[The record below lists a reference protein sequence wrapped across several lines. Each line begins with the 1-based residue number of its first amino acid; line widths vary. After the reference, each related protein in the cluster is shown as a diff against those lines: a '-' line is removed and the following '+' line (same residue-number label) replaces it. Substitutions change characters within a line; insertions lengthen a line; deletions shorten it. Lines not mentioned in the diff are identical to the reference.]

1 LLRLIAYV
9 VSVLQPIFYLNEL
22 YRGREIEMKYQKN
35 IISTLLAAS
44 FLISGL
50 AIAQN
55 IPTAKPEDVG
65 MSSARLKNVKASLQ
79 AEVDKGNIP
88 GAVVMINRK
97 GKLVYS
103 EVVGYQDKSA
113 NKPMSKDSIFRIYS
127 MTKPLA
133 SVAAMILVEEGKMQ
147 LADPISKFMPE
158 FANMQ
163 VSVGTKDS
171 NGNMEYSLVP
181 AAKPITVQD
190 LLRHTSGIGYP
201 EITANPN
208 IKKAYTDAGLYVAG
222 GTDYDQR
229 RVTPQEM
236 ISGIAK
242 APLNTQPGTNWE
254 YGMSVDL
261 LGRVVEIVSGKR
273 LGDFLQD
280 RVFAPLQMKDT
291 AFSVPA
297 DKKSRIAEPFA
308 TDPFNKTPI
317 KLLDVTIKP
326 NNDSGGAGAAGTAGD
341 YLNFASMMLNG
352 GELNSQR
359 ILSPMTVNLMA
370 SDMLGN
376 RTTVPLTPGQ
386 LLMGVDGYTF
396 GLGFMVRQGQGLA
409 SVDGSPGEYMW
420 AGAAG
425 TFFWIDP
432 KEQLAVVVMSQV
444 PGPIRPYY
452 RRMIKQLV
460 SSAVIK

>member
-1 LLRLIAYV
+1 MR
-9 VSVLQPIFYLNEL
+9 
-22 YRGREIEMKYQKN
+22 YQKN
-35 IISTLLAAS
+35 LINKLLAAS
-44 FLISGL
+44 FFISNL

-113 NKPMSKDSIFRIYS
+113 NKAMSKDSIFRIYS

-171 NGNMEYSLVP
+171 GGNMEYSLVP

-201 EITANPN
+201 EITSNPN

-236 ISGIAK
+236 IAGIAK
-242 APLNTQPGTNWE
+242 APLSTQPGTNWE

-261 LGRVVEIVSGKR
+261 LGRVVEVVSGKR

-280 RVFAPLQMKDT
+280 RVFTPLQMKDT

-308 TDPFNKTPI
+308 TDPFNKAPI

-326 NNDSGGAGAAGTAGD
+326 SNDSGGAGAAGTAGD
-341 YLNFASMMLNG
+341 YMNFASMMLNG
-352 GELNSQR
+352 GELNGQR

-376 RTTVPLTPGQ
+376 RTTVPLSPGQ

>member
-1 LLRLIAYV
+1 MR
-9 VSVLQPIFYLNEL
+9 
-22 YRGREIEMKYQKN
+22 YQKN
-35 IISTLLAAS
+35 LINKLLAAS
-44 FLISGL
+44 FFISNL

-97 GKLVYS
+97 GRLIYS
-103 EVVGYQDKSA
+103 EVVGYQDKST

-171 NGNMEYSLVP
+171 GGNMEYSLVP

-201 EITANPN
+201 EITSNPN
-208 IKKAYTDAGLYVAG
+208 IKKAYTDAGLYVTG

-236 ISGIAK
+236 IEGIAK
-242 APLNTQPGTNWE
+242 APLSTQPGTNWE

-261 LGRVVEIVSGKR
+261 LGRVVEVVSGKR
-273 LGDFLQD
+273 LGEFLQD
-280 RVFAPLQMKDT
+280 RVFTPLQMKDT

-308 TDPFNKTPI
+308 TDPFNKAPI

-326 NNDSGGAGAAGTAGD
+326 SNDSGGAGAAGTAGD
-341 YLNFASMMLNG
+341 YMNFASMMLNG
-352 GELNSQR
+352 GELNGQR

-376 RTTVPLTPGQ
+376 RTTVPLSPGQ

>member
-1 LLRLIAYV
+1 M
-9 VSVLQPIFYLNEL
+9 QC
-22 YRGREIEMKYQKN
+22 QKN
-35 IISTLLAAS
+35 IINKLLLAS
-44 FLISGL
+44 FFISGL

-55 IPTAKPEDVG
+55 IQTAKPEDVG

-113 NKPMSKDSIFRIYS
+113 NKAMSKDSIFRIYS

-163 VSVGTKDS
+163 VSVATKDS
-171 NGNMEYSLVP
+171 SGNMEYSLVP

-201 EITANPN
+201 EITSNPN
-208 IKKAYTDAGLYVAG
+208 IKKAYTDAGLYVAS

-242 APLNTQPGTNWE
+242 APLSSQPGTNWE

-261 LGRVVEIVSGKR
+261 LGRVVEVVSGKH
-273 LGDFLQD
+273 LADFLQE
-280 RVFAPLQMKDT
+280 RLFAPLQMKDT
-291 AFSVPA
+291 AFSVSA

-341 YLNFASMMLNG
+341 YMNFVSMMLNG
-352 GELNSQR
+352 GELNGQR

-376 RTTVPLTPGQ
+376 RTTVPLAPGQ

-425 TFFWIDP
+425 TFFWVDP

-460 SSAVIK
+460 SSAVVK

>member
-1 LLRLIAYV
+1 MR
-9 VSVLQPIFYLNEL
+9 
-22 YRGREIEMKYQKN
+22 YQKN
-35 IISTLLAAS
+35 LINKLLVAS
-44 FLISGL
+44 FFISSL

-103 EVVGYQDKSA
+103 EVVGYQDKGA
-113 NKPMSKDSIFRIYS
+113 NKAMSKDSIFRIYS

-171 NGNMEYSLVP
+171 SGNMEYSLVP

-201 EITANPN
+201 EITSNPN

-236 ISGIAK
+236 IAGIAK
-242 APLNTQPGTNWE
+242 APLSTQPGTNWE

-261 LGRVVEIVSGKR
+261 LGRVVEVVSGKR

-280 RVFAPLQMKDT
+280 RVFTPLQMKDT

-308 TDPFNKTPI
+308 TDPFNKAPI

-341 YLNFASMMLNG
+341 YMNFASMMLNG
-352 GELNSQR
+352 GELNGQR

-376 RTTVPLTPGQ
+376 RTTVPLSPGQ

>member
-1 LLRLIAYV
+1 MR
-9 VSVLQPIFYLNEL
+9 
-22 YRGREIEMKYQKN
+22 YQKN
-35 IISTLLAAS
+35 LINKLLVAS
-44 FLISGL
+44 FFISSL

-113 NKPMSKDSIFRIYS
+113 NKAMSKDSIFRIYS

-171 NGNMEYSLVP
+171 GGNMEYSLVP

-201 EITANPN
+201 EITSNPN

-236 ISGIAK
+236 IAGIAK
-242 APLNTQPGTNWE
+242 APLSTQPGTNWE

-261 LGRVVEIVSGKR
+261 LGRVVEVVSGKR

-280 RVFAPLQMKDT
+280 RVFTPLQMKDT
-291 AFSVPA
+291 AFSVPT

-308 TDPFNKTPI
+308 TDPFNKAPI

-352 GELNSQR
+352 GELNGQR

-376 RTTVPLTPGQ
+376 RTTVPLSPGQ

>member
-1 LLRLIAYV
+1 
-9 VSVLQPIFYLNEL
+9 
-22 YRGREIEMKYQKN
+22 MKYQKN
-35 IISTLLAAS
+35 LINTLLIAS
-44 FLISGL
+44 FFISGL

-65 MSSARLKNVKASLQ
+65 MSSIRLKNIKVSLQ

-103 EVVGYQDKSA
+103 EAVGYQDKTA

-133 SVAAMILVEEGKMQ
+133 SVAAMMLVEDGKMQ

-163 VSVGTKDS
+163 VSVATKDS
-171 NGNMEYSLVP
+171 SGNVEYSLVP

-201 EITANPN
+201 EITSNPN
-208 IKKAYTDAGLYVAG
+208 LKKAYTDAGLYVQG

-229 RVTPQEM
+229 RVTSQEM
-236 ISGIAK
+236 IAGIAK
-242 APLNTQPGTNWE
+242 APLSTQPGTNWE

-273 LGDFLQD
+273 LGDFLQE
-280 RVFAPLQMKDT
+280 RMFTPLQMKDT
-291 AFSVPA
+291 AFAVSA
-297 DKKSRIAEPFA
+297 DKKARIAEPFA
-308 TDPFNKTPI
+308 ADPFNKTPI

-341 YLNFASMMLNG
+341 YMNFASMMLNG
-352 GELNSQR
+352 GELNGQR

-376 RTTVPLTPGQ
+376 RTTVPLSPGQ

-432 KEQLAVVVMSQV
+432 KEQLAVVIMSQV

>member
-1 LLRLIAYV
+1 MR
-9 VSVLQPIFYLNEL
+9 
-22 YRGREIEMKYQKN
+22 YQKN
-35 IISTLLAAS
+35 LINKLLVAS
-44 FLISGL
+44 FFISSL

-97 GKLVYS
+97 GRLIYS

-113 NKPMSKDSIFRIYS
+113 NKAMSKDSIFRIYS

-171 NGNMEYSLVP
+171 GGNMEYSLVP

-201 EITANPN
+201 EITSNPN
-208 IKKAYTDAGLYVAG
+208 IKKAYTDAGLYVTG

-236 ISGIAK
+236 IEGIAK
-242 APLNTQPGTNWE
+242 APLSTQPGTNWE

-261 LGRVVEIVSGKR
+261 LGRVVEVVSGKR
-273 LGDFLQD
+273 LGEFLQD
-280 RVFAPLQMKDT
+280 RVFTPLQMKDT

-308 TDPFNKTPI
+308 TDPFNKAPI

-326 NNDSGGAGAAGTAGD
+326 SNDSGGAGAAGTAGD
-341 YLNFASMMLNG
+341 YMNFASMMLNG
-352 GELNSQR
+352 GELNGQR

-376 RTTVPLTPGQ
+376 RTTVPLSPGQ

>member
-1 LLRLIAYV
+1 MR
-9 VSVLQPIFYLNEL
+9 
-22 YRGREIEMKYQKN
+22 YQKN
-35 IISTLLAAS
+35 LINKLLVAS
-44 FLISGL
+44 FFISSL

-113 NKPMSKDSIFRIYS
+113 NKAMSKDSIFRIYS

-171 NGNMEYSLVP
+171 GGNMEYSLVP

-201 EITANPN
+201 EITSNPN

-236 ISGIAK
+236 IAGIAK
-242 APLNTQPGTNWE
+242 APLSTQPGTNWE

-261 LGRVVEIVSGKR
+261 LGRVVEVVSGKR

-291 AFSVPA
+291 AFSVPT

-308 TDPFNKTPI
+308 TDPFNKAPI

-352 GELNSQR
+352 GELNGQR

-370 SDMLGN
+370 SDMLGS
-376 RTTVPLTPGQ
+376 RTTVPLSPGQ

-460 SSAVIK
+460 SSAIIK

>member
-1 LLRLIAYV
+1 
-9 VSVLQPIFYLNEL
+9 
-22 YRGREIEMKYQKN
+22 
-35 IISTLLAAS
+35 
-44 FLISGL
+44 
-50 AIAQN
+50 
-55 IPTAKPEDVG
+55 
-65 MSSARLKNVKASLQ
+65 
-79 AEVDKGNIP
+79 
-88 GAVVMINRK
+88 
-97 GKLVYS
+97 
-103 EVVGYQDKSA
+103 
-113 NKPMSKDSIFRIYS
+113 MSKDSIFRIYS

-133 SVAAMILVEEGKMQ
+133 SVAAMILVEDGKMQ

-163 VSVGTKDS
+163 VSVATKDS
-171 NGNMEYSLVP
+171 SGNVEYTLVP
-181 AAKPITVQD
+181 ASKPITVQD

-201 EITANPN
+201 EITANPT

-242 APLNTQPGTNWE
+242 SPLNTQPGTNWE

-261 LGRVVEIVSGKR
+261 LGRVVEVVSGKR
-273 LGDFLQD
+273 LGDFLQE
-280 RVFAPLQMKDT
+280 RLFTPLQMKDT
-291 AFSVPA
+291 TFSVSA
-297 DKKSRIAEPFA
+297 DKKSRIAEPFPI
-308 TDPFNKTPI
+308 DPFTKAPN

-352 GELNSQR
+352 GELNGQR

-376 RTTVPLTPGQ
+376 RSTVPLAPGQ

-409 SVDGSPGEYMW
+409 SVDGSAGEYMW

-432 KEQLAVVVMSQV
+432 KEQMAVVVMSQV

-460 SSAVIK
+460 SSAVVK

>member
-1 LLRLIAYV
+1 MR
-9 VSVLQPIFYLNEL
+9 
-22 YRGREIEMKYQKN
+22 YQKN
-35 IISTLLAAS
+35 LINKLLAAS
-44 FLISGL
+44 FFISNL

-113 NKPMSKDSIFRIYS
+113 NKAMSKDSIFRIYS

-171 NGNMEYSLVP
+171 GGNMEYSLVP
-181 AAKPITVQD
+181 AAKPITIQD

-201 EITANPN
+201 EITSNPN

-236 ISGIAK
+236 IAGIAK
-242 APLNTQPGTNWE
+242 APLSTQPGTNWE

-261 LGRVVEIVSGKR
+261 LGRVVEVVSGKR

-280 RVFAPLQMKDT
+280 RVFTPLQMKDT

-308 TDPFNKTPI
+308 TDPFNKAPI

-326 NNDSGGAGAAGTAGD
+326 SNDSGGAGAAGTAGD
-341 YLNFASMMLNG
+341 YMNFASMMLNG
-352 GELNSQR
+352 GELNGQR

-376 RTTVPLTPGQ
+376 RTTVPLSPGQ

>member
-1 LLRLIAYV
+1 MR
-9 VSVLQPIFYLNEL
+9 
-22 YRGREIEMKYQKN
+22 YQKN
-35 IISTLLAAS
+35 LINKLLVAS
-44 FLISGL
+44 FFISSL

-103 EVVGYQDKSA
+103 EVVGYQDKAS
-113 NKPMSKDSIFRIYS
+113 NKPMNKDSIFRIYS

-171 NGNMEYSLVP
+171 SGNMEYTLMP

-201 EITANPN
+201 EITSNPN
-208 IKKAYTDAGLYVAG
+208 IKKAYTDAGLYVQG

-242 APLNTQPGTNWE
+242 APLNSQPGTNWE
-254 YGMSVDL
+254 YSMSVDL
-261 LGRVVEIVSGKR
+261 LGRVVEIASGKR
-273 LGDFLQD
+273 LGDFLQE
-280 RVFAPLQMKDT
+280 RVFTPLQMKDT
-291 AFSVPA
+291 AFSVA
-297 DKKSRIAEPFA
+297 LEKQSRIAEPLA

-317 KLLDVTIKP
+317 KLLDVTKKP

-352 GELNSQR
+352 GELNGQR

-376 RTTVPLTPGQ
+376 RTTVPLSPGQ

>member
-1 LLRLIAYV
+1 
-9 VSVLQPIFYLNEL
+9 
-22 YRGREIEMKYQKN
+22 MKLQKN
-35 IISTLLAAS
+35 IISTVLLTG
-44 FLISGL
+44 FFISGL

-55 IPTAKPEDVG
+55 LPVAKPEDVG
-65 MSSARLKNVKASLQ
+65 MSSARLRNVKASLQ

-103 EVVGYQDKSA
+103 EVVGYQDKST

-133 SVAAMILVEEGKMQ
+133 SVAAMILVEEGKLQ

-163 VSVGTKDS
+163 VSVGSKDS
-171 NGNMEYSLVP
+171 GGNMEYNLVP
-181 AAKPITVQD
+181 AAKPITIQD

-201 EITANPN
+201 EITSNPN

-242 APLNTQPGTNWE
+242 APLSTQPGTNWE

-261 LGRVVEIVSGKR
+261 LGRVVEVASGKR
-273 LGDFLQD
+273 LGDFLQE
-280 RVFAPLQMKDT
+280 RLFAPLQMKDT
-291 AFSVPA
+291 AFSIVA
-297 DKKSRIAEPFA
+297 DKKSRIAEPLA
-308 TDPFNKTPI
+308 TDPFAKTPI

-341 YLNFASMMLNG
+341 YMNFASMMLNG
-352 GELNSQR
+352 GELNGQR

-376 RTTVPLTPGQ
+376 RTTVPLSPGQ

>member
-1 LLRLIAYV
+1 MR
-9 VSVLQPIFYLNEL
+9 
-22 YRGREIEMKYQKN
+22 YQKN
-35 IISTLLAAS
+35 LINKLLVAS
-44 FLISGL
+44 FFISSL

-113 NKPMSKDSIFRIYS
+113 NKAMSKDSIFRIYS

-201 EITANPN
+201 EITSNPN
-208 IKKAYTDAGLYVAG
+208 IIKAYTDAGLYVAG

-236 ISGIAK
+236 IAGIAK
-242 APLNTQPGTNWE
+242 APLSTQPGANWE

-273 LGDFLQD
+273 LGDFLQE

-291 AFSVPA
+291 AFSVSM

-308 TDPFNKTPI
+308 TDPFNKAPI

-352 GELNSQR
+352 GELNGQR

-370 SDMLGN
+370 SDMLGS
-376 RTTVPLTPGQ
+376 RTTVPLSPGQ

>member
-1 LLRLIAYV
+1 MR
-9 VSVLQPIFYLNEL
+9 
-22 YRGREIEMKYQKN
+22 YQKN
-35 IISTLLAAS
+35 LINKLLVAS
-44 FLISGL
+44 FFISSL

-113 NKPMSKDSIFRIYS
+113 NKAMSKDSIFRIYS

-171 NGNMEYSLVP
+171 GGNMEYSLVP

-201 EITANPN
+201 EITSNPN

-236 ISGIAK
+236 IEGIAK
-242 APLNTQPGTNWE
+242 APLSTQPGTNWE

-261 LGRVVEIVSGKR
+261 LGRVVEVVSGKR
-273 LGDFLQD
+273 LGEFLQD
-280 RVFAPLQMKDT
+280 RVFTPLQMKDT

-308 TDPFNKTPI
+308 TDPFNKAPI

-326 NNDSGGAGAAGTAGD
+326 SNDSGGAGAAGTAGD
-341 YLNFASMMLNG
+341 YMNFASMMLNG
-352 GELNSQR
+352 GELNGQR

-376 RTTVPLTPGQ
+376 RTTVPLSPGQ

>member
-1 LLRLIAYV
+1 MTL
-9 VSVLQPIFYLNEL
+9 
-22 YRGREIEMKYQKN
+22 QKN
-35 IISTLLAAS
+35 LITT
-44 FLISGL
+44 FLITSCLISSL
-50 AIAQN
+50 ALAQN
-55 IPTAKPEDVG
+55 LPTAKPEDVG
-65 MSSARLKNVKASLQ
+65 MSSVRLKNIKASLQ

-103 EVVGYQDKSA
+103 EAVGYQEKSS

-163 VSVGTKDS
+163 VSVATKDT
-171 NGNMEYSLVP
+171 NGNVEYSLVP
-181 AAKPITVQD
+181 ASKPITVQD

-236 ISGIAK
+236 IAGIAK
-242 APLNTQPGTNWE
+242 APLNTQPGSNWE

-261 LGRVVEIVSGKR
+261 LGRVVEVVSGKR
-273 LGDFLQD
+273 LGDFLQE
-280 RVFAPLQMKDT
+280 RLFAPLQMKDT

-297 DKKSRIAEPFA
+297 NKQARIAQPFA
-308 TDPFNKTPI
+308 TDPFTKTPI
-317 KLLDVTIKP
+317 KLLDVTINP
-326 NNDSGGAGAAGTAGD
+326 NNDSGGAGAAGTTGD
-341 YLNFASMMLNG
+341 FMNFASMMLNG
-352 GELNSQR
+352 GELNGQR

-376 RTTVPLTPGQ
+376 RTTVPLSPGQ

-444 PGPIRPYY
+444 PGPICPYY

-460 SSAVIK
+460 SSAVVK

>member
-1 LLRLIAYV
+1 MR
-9 VSVLQPIFYLNEL
+9 
-22 YRGREIEMKYQKN
+22 YQKN
-35 IISTLLAAS
+35 LINKLLVAS
-44 FLISGL
+44 FFISSL

-113 NKPMSKDSIFRIYS
+113 NKAMSKDSIFRIYS

-171 NGNMEYSLVP
+171 GGNMEYSLVP

-201 EITANPN
+201 EITSNPN

-236 ISGIAK
+236 IAGIAK
-242 APLNTQPGTNWE
+242 APLSTQPGTNWE

-261 LGRVVEIVSGKR
+261 LGRVVEVVSGKR

-280 RVFAPLQMKDT
+280 RVFTPLQMKDT
-291 AFSVPA
+291 AFSVPT

-308 TDPFNKTPI
+308 TDPFNKAPI

-326 NNDSGGAGAAGTAGD
+326 SNDSGGAGAAGTAGD
-341 YLNFASMMLNG
+341 YMNFASMMLNG
-352 GELNSQR
+352 GELNGQR

-376 RTTVPLTPGQ
+376 RTTVPLSPGQ

>member
-1 LLRLIAYV
+1 MR
-9 VSVLQPIFYLNEL
+9 
-22 YRGREIEMKYQKN
+22 YQKN
-35 IISTLLAAS
+35 LINKLLAAS
-44 FLISGL
+44 FFISNL

-113 NKPMSKDSIFRIYS
+113 NKAMSKDSIFRIYS

-171 NGNMEYSLVP
+171 GGNMEYSLVP

-201 EITANPN
+201 EITSNPN

-236 ISGIAK
+236 IAGIAK
-242 APLNTQPGTNWE
+242 APLSTQPGTNWE

-261 LGRVVEIVSGKR
+261 LGRVVEVVSGKR

-280 RVFAPLQMKDT
+280 RVFTPLQMKDT
-291 AFSVPA
+291 AFSVPT

-308 TDPFNKTPI
+308 TDPFNKAPI

-326 NNDSGGAGAAGTAGD
+326 SNDSGGAGAAGTAGD
-341 YLNFASMMLNG
+341 YMNFASMMLNG
-352 GELNSQR
+352 GELNGQR

-376 RTTVPLTPGQ
+376 RTTVPLSPGQ

>member
-1 LLRLIAYV
+1 MR
-9 VSVLQPIFYLNEL
+9 
-22 YRGREIEMKYQKN
+22 YQKN
-35 IISTLLAAS
+35 LINKLLVAS
-44 FLISGL
+44 FFISSL

-113 NKPMSKDSIFRIYS
+113 NKAMSKDSIFRIYS

-201 EITANPN
+201 EITSNPN

-229 RVTPQEM
+229 RVTSQEM
-236 ISGIAK
+236 IAGIAK
-242 APLNTQPGTNWE
+242 APLSTQPGANWE

-273 LGDFLQD
+273 LGDFLQE

-291 AFSVPA
+291 AFSVSM

-308 TDPFNKTPI
+308 TDPFNKAPI

-352 GELNSQR
+352 GELNGQR

-370 SDMLGN
+370 SDMLGS
-376 RTTVPLTPGQ
+376 RTTVPLSPGQ

>member
-1 LLRLIAYV
+1 M
-9 VSVLQPIFYLNEL
+9 QEPI
-22 YRGREIEMKYQKN
+22 
-35 IISTLLAAS
+35 IIINKLLAAT
-44 FLISGL
+44 FLISSL

-55 IPTAKPEDVG
+55 VPIAKPEDVG
-65 MSSARLKNVKASLQ
+65 MSSVRLRNVKASLQ

-103 EVVGYQDKSA
+103 EVVGYQDKDA

-127 MTKPLA
+127 MTKPLV
-133 SVAAMILVEEGKMQ
+133 SVGAMILVEEGGMQ

-158 FANMQ
+158 FASMQ
-163 VSVGTKDS
+163 VSVATKDS
-171 NGNMEYSLVP
+171 SGNVGYSLVP
-181 AAKPITVQD
+181 ANMPITIQD

-201 EITANPN
+201 EITSNPI
-208 IKKAYTDAGLYVAG
+208 IKKAYTDSGLYVAG

-261 LGRVVEIVSGKR
+261 LGRVVEIVSGKP
-273 LGDFLQD
+273 LGDFLQE

-291 AFSVPA
+291 AFTVPME
-297 DKKSRIAEPFA
+297 KRNRIAEPFA
-308 TDPFNKTPI
+308 TDPFNNTPI
-317 KLLDVTIKP
+317 KFLDVTIKP

-352 GELNSQR
+352 GELNKQR
-359 ILSPMTVNLMA
+359 ILSPMTVNLMS

-376 RTTVPLTPGQ
+376 RSTMPLSPGQ

-396 GLGFMVRQGQGLA
+396 GLGFMIRQGQGLT

-432 KEQLAVVVMSQV
+432 KEQMAVVVMSQV

>member
-1 LLRLIAYV
+1 MR
-9 VSVLQPIFYLNEL
+9 
-22 YRGREIEMKYQKN
+22 YQKSLIN
-35 IISTLLAAS
+35 ALIVAS
-44 FLISGL
+44 CFVGGL

-65 MSSARLKNVKASLQ
+65 MSSARLKNIKASLQ

-103 EVVGYQDKSA
+103 ETVGFQDKSA

-171 NGNMEYSLVP
+171 GGNMEYALVP

-208 IKKAYTDAGLYVAG
+208 IKRAYTEAGLYVPG

-273 LGDFLQD
+273 LGDYLQE
-280 RVFAPLQMKDT
+280 RLFNPLQMKDT
-291 AFSVPA
+291 AFSVSS
-297 DKKSRIAEPFA
+297 DKVNRIAQPLA
-308 TDPFNKTPI
+308 TDPFTKTPI
-317 KLLDVTIKP
+317 KLLDLTTKP

-341 YLNFASMMLNG
+341 YLNFVSMMLSG
-352 GELNSQR
+352 GELNGQR

-376 RTTVPLTPGQ
+376 RTTVPLSPGQ

>member
-1 LLRLIAYV
+1 
-9 VSVLQPIFYLNEL
+9 
-22 YRGREIEMKYQKN
+22 MKYQKN

-50 AIAQN
+50 TIAQN

-103 EVVGYQDKSA
+103 EVVGYQDKTT
-113 NKPMSKDSIFRIYS
+113 NKLMSKDSIFRIYS

-163 VSVGTKDS
+163 VSVANKDS
-171 NGNMEYSLVP
+171 SGNVEYTLVP
-181 AAKPITVQD
+181 ATKPITVQD

-261 LGRVVEIVSGKR
+261 LGRVVEVVSGKR
-273 LGDFLQD
+273 LGDFLQE

-291 AFSVPA
+291 TFSVSA

-352 GELNSQR
+352 GELNGQR

-376 RTTVPLTPGQ
+376 RTAVPLSPGQ

-409 SVDGSPGEYMW
+409 SVDGSTGEYMW

-432 KEQLAVVVMSQV
+432 KEQMAVVVMSQV

>member
-1 LLRLIAYV
+1 MR
-9 VSVLQPIFYLNEL
+9 
-22 YRGREIEMKYQKN
+22 YQKN
-35 IISTLLAAS
+35 LINKLLVAS
-44 FLISGL
+44 FFISSL

-113 NKPMSKDSIFRIYS
+113 NKAMSKDSIFRIYS

-171 NGNMEYSLVP
+171 GGNMEYSLVP

-201 EITANPN
+201 EITSNPN

-236 ISGIAK
+236 IEGIAK
-242 APLNTQPGTNWE
+242 APLSTQPGTNWE

-261 LGRVVEIVSGKR
+261 LGRVVEVVSGKR

-280 RVFAPLQMKDT
+280 RVFTPLQMKDT
-291 AFSVPA
+291 AFSVPT

-308 TDPFNKTPI
+308 TDPFNKAPI
-317 KLLDVTIKP
+317 KLLDGTIKP
-326 NNDSGGAGAAGTAGD
+326 SNDSGGAGAAGTAGD
-341 YLNFASMMLNG
+341 YMNFASMMLNG
-352 GELNSQR
+352 GELNGQR

-376 RTTVPLTPGQ
+376 RTTVPLSPGQ